1 MRAGVE
7 ILVGMSLFS
16 KYLVG
21 DGTINILRDENIKEG
36 KSIVDFLFHSELN
49 GGGLFIKMT
58 EEEIQLIMTM
68 RPNDTSV
75 IYKSLPKLWQET
87 G

>member
-1 MRAGVE
+1 MMRAGME
-7 ILVGMSLFS
+7 ILIGMSLFL

-21 DGTINILRDENIKEG
+21 EGTIIILRDENIKEG
-36 KSIVDFLFHSELN
+36 KTTIDFLFHSELN
-49 GGGLFIKMT
+49 GRGLFIEIM

-75 IYKSLPKLWQET
+75 IHKSLPKLW
-87 G
+87 